1 MSIITIAAQKGGVGK
16 TTTAVN
22 LAAALAKLGEHILL
36 LDTDPQANASDTV
49 GAAIDGTATLYDLLT
64 QQCDIGEAIQ
74 HIGNLDVIAADPL
87 LAGVETAMA
96 SAIGKEYRLRDALAP
111 IAGNYDHVII
121 DTPPQLGLLML
132 NALTAASEVIIPFTP
147 DRYSLAGIAQLTD
160 TISNTRRYLNPS
172 LQIMGLL
179 ACKTRDREKLTRA
192 VAAELPDIARTLG
205 TRVFDTEI
213 HNAMGVRT
221 AQSER
226 HTLFMGTTSA
236 SVAAADFLALAKE
249 ILKLE
254 EDRNG

>member
-1 MSIITIAAQKGGVGK
+1 MSIITISAQKGGVGK

-36 LDTDPQANASDTV
+36 VDTDPQANASDTV
-49 GAAIDGTATLYDLLT
+49 GAAIDGIATMYDLLT
-64 QQCDIGEAIQ
+64 KQCDVSEAIQ
-74 HIGNLDVIAADPL
+74 HIGSLDVIAADPL

-96 SAIGKEYRLRDALAP
+96 SVIGKEYRLRDALVP
-111 IAGNYDHVII
+111 VSGDYDHIII

-132 NALTAASEVIIPFTP
+132 NALTAATEVIIPFTP
-147 DRYSLAGIAQLTD
+147 DRYSLAGIAQLSD
-160 TISNTRRYLNPS
+160 TIDNTRRYLNSS
-172 LQIMGLL
+172 LHIMGLL

-192 VAAELPDIARTLG
+192 VAVELPDIARTMG
-205 TRVFDTEI
+205 TRVFDTAI
-213 HNAMGVRT
+213 RNAMGVRT

-226 HTLFMGTTSA
+226 HTLFMGTTSM
-236 SVAAADFLALAKE
+236 SVAATDFLALARE

>member
-36 LDTDPQANASDTV
+36 VDTDPQANASDTL
-49 GAAIDGTATLYDLLT
+49 GAAIDGTATMYDLLT
-64 QQCDIGEAIQ
+64 QQCDIVEAIQ
-74 HIGNLDVIAADPL
+74 HIGDLDVIAADPL

-96 SAIGKEYRLRDALAP
+96 GVIGKEYRLRDALVP
-111 IAGNYDHVII
+111 IAGNYDHII
-121 DTPPQLGLLML
+121 VDTPPQLGLLML

-172 LQIMGLL
+172 LKITGLL
-179 ACKTRDREKLTRA
+179 ACKTREREKLTRA
-192 VAAELPDIARTLG
+192 VAAELPDIARTMG
-205 TRVFDTEI
+205 TRVFDAGI
-213 HNAMGVRT
+213 RNAMGVRT

-226 HTLFMGTTSA
+226 HTLFIGTTSV
-236 SVAAADFLALAKE
+236 SVAAADFLELARE
-249 ILKLE
+249 ILNLE
-254 EDRNG
+254 EDKNG